1 MLKGFYLAVPCSLAI
16 TTMAVVAFASEETDA
31 DRPQAQLESVAE
43 KGEQNRSDSSRIHP
57 DQKAL
62 DRASKAKLLPSG
74 VKSLLRVPTT
84 LRHGEYVWNDDGIPS
99 GKITVFVDIRR
110 QMMSVFQGG
119 HEIGTSVI
127 VYGGP
132 GSESPIGVFPIKSKY
147 RDYHSRTY
155 DAPMPHSMF
164 LTNDGVAIH
173 GNVMAAYRATKGCIG
188 LPPEFAKLLF
198 EKAKRGD
205 RVEIRASD
213 PDLLQTT

>member
-1 MLKGFYLAVPCSLAI
+1 MRKGFVFALPCSLAI
-16 TTMAVVAFASEETDA
+16 TAMAVVAFASENADA
-31 DRPQAQLESVAE
+31 QPSQAEIERMAQQ
-43 KGEQNRSDSSRIHP
+43 GEQARSDLSRIHP
-57 DQKAL
+57 DQNAL
-62 DRASKAKLLPSG
+62 DRAAKAKLLPSG

-84 LRHGEYVWNDDGIPS
+84 LRHGEYVWNDDGIPA

-213 PDLLQTT
+213 PDLLQT